1 MDLVAE
7 DPTVEVVVDVER
19 QEVRGEGFE
28 YRFDIDPFAREM
40 LLQGLDDIS
49 LIERHDAD
57 IAAFESGRAAW
68 LPAVR

>member
-1 MDLVAE
+1 VSE
-7 DPTVEVVVDVER
+7 DPSAEVIVDLER
-19 QEVRGEGFE
+19 QQVRGDGFE

-49 LIERHDAD
+49 LIERHDKD
-57 IAAFESGRAAW
+57 IAAFESHRAAW